1 MLQELYLIR
10 HAQPDRSS
18 GIRYD
23 VEPGPPLTPL
33 GQEEARQAAYWL
45 DDRGLEYIYSSPFLR
60 TTATADTIVEQL
72 ALPISYVQALA
83 EFGPGES
90 EATVRTRVATFLS
103 ELDQSPLRSIALVSH
118 GFCIKM
124 LLFHTTHD
132 TNDLKAHVYDFG
144 NCAPTAGIW
153 HGQRTPEGWQ
163 WQLAFRPN
171 HAPAPSVL
179 STVLI

>member
-1 MLQELYLIR
+1 MLQELFLVR
-10 HAQPDRSS
+10 HAQPNRNT

-33 GQEEARQAAYWL
+33 GEEEARQAAHWL

-60 TTATADTIVEQL
+60 TATTADTIVEQL

-83 EFGPGES
+83 ELGPGES
-90 EATVRTRVATFLS
+90 EENVRARVAAMLA

-124 LLFHTTHD
+124 LLLHTTHN
-132 TNDLKAHVYDFG
+132 TIDLKAHVYDFG
-144 NCAPTAGIW
+144 NCSPTAGIW
-153 HGQRTPEGWQ
+153 HGQRTPDGWQ

-171 HAPAPSVL
+171 HTPTPSVAAAI
-179 STVLI
+179 LI